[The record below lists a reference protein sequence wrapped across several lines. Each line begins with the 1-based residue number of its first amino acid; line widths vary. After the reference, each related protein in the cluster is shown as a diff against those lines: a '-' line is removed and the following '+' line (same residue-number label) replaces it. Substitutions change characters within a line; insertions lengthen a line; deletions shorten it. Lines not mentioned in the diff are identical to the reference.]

1 MKPKIGQNV
10 YCVYRSVL
18 GSCIIGTTVAFIG
31 KDSFITNE
39 FGKEVD
45 LLSLEWKYDSY
56 NQNWFTEIEPAKE
69 RLYALKMARAD
80 KGEKVSIREIDDNY
94 WEAYYH
100 AQQGMAK

>member
-1 MKPKIGQNV
+1 MKSEIGQKV
-10 YCVYRSVL
+10 YCVYRSGL

-45 LLSLEWKYDSY
+45 LRSLEWKYDSY

-80 KGEKVSIREIDDNY
+80 KGEKVSIRKIDDNY

-100 AQQGMAK
+100 A

>member
-1 MKPKIGQNV
+1 MKPKIGQKV

-45 LLSLEWKYDSY
+45 LRSLEWKYDSY
-56 NQNWFTEIEPAKE
+56 NQNWFTEIELAKE

-80 KGEKVSIREIDDNY
+80 KGEKVSIRKIDDNY

-100 AQQGMAK
+100 A